1 MGSDRSCCVEACSLL
16 RSYSLPRRHGRN
28 GCPSSRSRSW
38 SAIAPGGTADIAARI
53 AADTIQRQ
61 HGYTVVVDNK
71 TGAGGFIALKAVAQS
86 PPDGYTVGIG
96 IMGQLAV
103 GPVVPGSQIPLDL
116 DKELVPICN
125 LVGVPM
131 ALIVRMDAPFKTI
144 PELVAYAK
152 ANPGKVSY
160 ASTGLGSTNQLGAE
174 FLAAEAGG
182 LKMIHVPYRGGAPAI
197 ADVAAGNV
205 DLFFAN
211 VSEIM
216 SMARGGKVRV
226 LALAVDQALAAGAGT
241 AAAHQGHPGARHQQ
255 LVRPRRAGRP
265 AGRHQGIAG
274 QAVSRCDGRSVEQAE
289 TLDKQ
294 GLEPLGQG
302 PAAFAA
308 YIAKDRERWAKVV
321 KQGNIKSRMRSTQRL
336 SPSASTSGEPS
347 PISSSTIRATAA
359 PSSGRKARRP
369 TIRRAARSWARA
381 RCWRRRARSPSRSAA
396 SSMPRRSSPTR

>member
-1 MGSDRSCCVEACSLL
+1 MGNLIMLRRSLFAAPLVLAAGPALAQWAPKQPIKIL
-16 RSYSLPRRHGRN
+16 VGY
-28 GCPSSRSRSW
+28 
-38 SAIAPGGTADIAARI
+38 APGGTADIAARI
-53 AADTIQRQ
+53 AAETIQRQ
-61 HGYTVVVDNK
+61 RGYTVIVDNK
-71 TGAGGFIALKAVAQS
+71 TGAGGFIALKAVAQA

-205 DLFFAN
+205 DLFFGN
-211 VSEIM
+211 VSELM
-216 SMARGGKVRV
+216 GMVRGGKVRM
-226 LALAVDQALAAGAGT
+226 LALAATKPSPLAPELPLLTKDIPALDINNWFGLVGPAALPEDIKASLAKMFLDAMADPKNT
-241 AAAHQGHPGARHQQ
+241 
-255 LVRPRRAGRP
+255 
-265 AGRHQGIAG
+265 
-274 QAVSRCDGRSVEQAE
+274 E
-289 TLDKQ
+289 TLAQQ

-302 PAAFAA
+302 PEAFAA
-308 YIAKDRERWAKVV
+308 YIKKDRERWAKVV
-321 KQGNIKSRMRSTQRL
+321 KQGNIK
-336 SPSASTSGEPS
+336 AE
-347 PISSSTIRATAA
+347 
-359 PSSGRKARRP
+359 
-369 TIRRAARSWARA
+369 
-381 RCWRRRARSPSRSAA
+381 
-396 SSMPRRSSPTR
+396 

>member
-1 MGSDRSCCVEACSLL
+1 MSSCCVEACSLL
-16 RSYSLPRRHGRN
+16 RWYSLPRRHGRN
-28 GCPSSRSRSW
+28 GCPGSRSRSW

-61 HGYTVVVDNK
+61 HGYTVIVDNK

-144 PELVAYAK
+144 AELIAYAK

-226 LALAVDQALAAGAGT
+226 AGA
-241 AAAHQGHPGARHQQ
+241 
-255 LVRPRRAGRP
+255 
-265 AGRHQGIAG
+265 
-274 QAVSRCDGRSVEQAE
+274 
-289 TLDKQ
+289 
-294 GLEPLGQG
+294 
-302 PAAFAA
+302 
-308 YIAKDRERWAKVV
+308 
-321 KQGNIKSRMRSTQRL
+321 
-336 SPSASTSGEPS
+336 
-347 PISSSTIRATAA
+347 
-359 PSSGRKARRP
+359 
-369 TIRRAARSWARA
+369 
-381 RCWRRRARSPSRSAA
+381 RRRASPSPLAPELPLLTKDIPALDINNWFGLVGPAGLPEDIKASLAKMFLDAMADPPTMPKRSTSRA
-396 SSMPRRSSPTR
+396 SSRSGRARQRLPRTSPRTASAGRRW